1 MAVQDDKILAAV
13 VDILDAEGYEAV
25 QLREVA
31 RRAHSSLA
39 TIYKRY
45 SNRDELIR
53 AALQEWM
60 DENRFAGVA
69 GLTKQPGESL
79 YDGLIR
85 MFRMLFEPWEQHPG
99 MLAAFFRVRSSPQGH
114 ELLHR
119 GLDMVVPAGLE
130 ILADADERFISDI
143 DAVVSSLVYGLLGR
157 FAAGEISIT
166 DILPTLE
173 RTLFWMT
180 AGYEASTPARR
191 SRTAAR

>member
-13 VDILDAEGYEAV
+13 VEILDADGYEAV

>member
-1 MAVQDDKILAAV
+1 MGVQDDKILAAV
-13 VDILDAEGYEAV
+13 VEILDTDGYDAV

-53 AALQEWM
+53 AALQAWM
-60 DENRFAGVA
+60 EENRFARLA
-69 GLTKQPGESL
+69 GPLREPGESL
-79 YDGLIR
+79 YEGMIR
-85 MFRMLFEPWEQHPG
+85 LFRALFEPWEQHPG
-99 MLAAFFRVRSSPQGH
+99 MLAAFYRVRSSPQGH
-114 ELLHR
+114 VLLHR
-119 GLDMVVPAGLE
+119 GLDLVVPAGLE
-130 ILADADERFISDI
+130 VLADADERFISDM
-143 DAVVSSLVYGLLGR
+143 DAVMSSLVYGLLGR

-180 AGYEASTPARR
+180 AGYEASTSPGLRR
-191 SRTAAR
+191 SGR